1 MLCDSLR
8 HDEIRRVLIAAA
20 DVIFSDGVSDAFL
33 DHWAEETLQLL
44 LTRREAVGAAA
55 R

>member
-1 MLCDSLR
+1 MLYDRLQQ
-8 HDEIRRVLIAAA
+8 DDIRLVLIAAA

-33 DHWAEETLQLL
+33 DKWAAETLQLL
-44 LTRREAVGAAA
+44 VHRRSEVAAGV